1 MLGELRNFLKTFM
14 QRPKELEVKLLGR
27 KANANSDAN
36 ANGNGNPSAAEAA
49 VSDNGETPDA
59 PAPAAASGGAT
70 GEGEIV
76 AQDDLAA
83 VVDEGVAPSVGG
95 SAVDAAPEEE
105 YEASSP
111 SPTVRTRFI
120 TDDEVAQAEAA
131 ALAARMFADMSPL
144 TAARR
149 TSSK

>member
-1 MLGELRNFLKTFM
+1 M
-14 QRPKELEVKLLGR
+14 
-27 KANANSDAN
+27 
-36 ANGNGNPSAAEAA
+36 
-49 VSDNGETPDA
+49 
-59 PAPAAASGGAT
+59 
-70 GEGEIV
+70 
-76 AQDDLAA
+76 
-83 VVDEGVAPSVGG
+83 VDEGVAPSVGG